1 MHAVVRT
8 HWRDAVIVVV
18 ALGVIGVYLIARA
31 LDEHG
36 KAGTFTPPR
45 VVTAVPR
52 ARTNASAN
60 VVMNSQS
67 TSRSANVR
75 LAVLSVTPRPPRA
88 AGPFALVARVAF
100 APAPGSIRCSVWIG
114 GERYRK
120 VRLVWESPTARCS
133 GRIPEGARGKRL
145 QIGLSA
151 VLGGSRAQTT
161 VGFTVS

>member
-1 MHAVVRT
+1 MYAVMRT

-18 ALGVIGVYLIARA
+18 ALGVIGIYLFARA

-60 VVMNSQS
+60 VAINSQS
-67 TSRSANVR
+67 TSRAASVR
-75 LAVLSVTPRPPRA
+75 VAVLSVTPRPPRA
-88 AGPFALVARVAF
+88 ARLFALVARVAF

-120 VRLVWESPTARCS
+120 VRLVWEGTTARCS
-133 GRIPEGARGKRL
+133 GRIPQDARGKRL

-151 VLGGSRAQTT
+151 VLRGSRAQTT
-161 VGFTVS
+161 VGFSVS